1 MTPPTARPTRTHT
14 SGKRPQRL
22 SSSGRETARPSG
34 PEVGIR
40 DVAEDAPRTGRSE
53 TAVDS
58 SAAPAPRSPTD
69 SQPPAWGALVYLA
82 GDTEWGA
89 SALKADLDEILKT
102 GGSQNLTVLVQ
113 HDGPEGGARYIV
125 PAHPAPDLQPDERL
139 GRVDSGG
146 TAALLDF
153 LRWGLTQCR
162 SERIA
167 LLIGSPYSVAPG
179 SPAATA
185 GEAVLCLTYDQFSTH
200 HLNVSDLA
208 EVLREALDAANR
220 EAFDLLAIDSCYVG
234 FLELAYEL
242 DEVVRTLVAPQTS
255 IPEAGWDYGRVL
267 TRWKAL
273 AAATP
278 PVGTTEVAEEIT
290 TEVIQCYASR
300 HGINKDDESQSTV
313 SVSALDLRRLD
324 DVANAFDTL
333 CVGTM
338 QVLGE
343 GLIWRARDFL
353 LEEMRQTTS
362 GPVYDCGSFFTI
374 WGATLEAFAQECH
387 QGWLSFTLTR
397 AVDLQLDHFFEATAR
412 YLEEGLVVPT
422 RDRTA
427 RDARATRVDTAVA
440 ARVALI
446 AEALRE
452 SNRQRGGERVSNAIT
467 EGLKARMDA
476 LHPGQPESARE
487 ELTDIAKARDAAIR
501 TAIMKA
507 KRLLPEARLFDLS
520 RSLESA
526 ASAERLARQAEQAR
540 MALIGTPDG
549 DKGMVL
555 TTRTLSSSGAAADTG
570 GWPRW
575 SGVSIYRPGKLDDL
589 VNASYQRFDFHR
601 RVHWS
606 ALLGAANLIADHPRA
621 LWRLVSSLLATG
633 SATTRRD
640 VLRRLT
646 GRDSVIWGLRDQFKV
661 MAPAPTLT
669 LSLEKRNGHAAP
681 GHPPSG
687 TGTTDERY
695 LLRLESTTSGAV
707 ISEQDS
713 RVQPAVLDRALN
725 GLNALLQQDSVTTRA
740 LEDLRAIGGL
750 LGEDIFQT
758 LGRTLEEERRL
769 VLEDTPDATP
779 HLQLQIPRELMGYP
793 WELLHQRGRWLGE
806 RFAMGRQVFMETGL
820 ARRVPARRQGRV
832 RPLVI
837 GDPLFDQDVPYGQ
850 LPGARDEAEQVA
862 GWFERAGR
870 EVGSIIEFDRERDS
884 RIHVRVTSAEMRAL
898 LRDGAYDIVHFAGH
912 GVFRRDDREASA
924 WMLSDGELWALE
936 IRNTLADQQAPPWL
950 VFANA
955 CEAGM
960 DGMPAERR
968 YQSNVTGL
976 ATAFINQGV
985 AAYIAPLWPIDDL
998 LAQFISL
1005 EFYRHLLTERTT
1017 IGEALRRAKEAART
1031 MTYPSEPHGR
1041 TSGRANGSGRQ
1052 EDRLWAG
1059 LGWASLVL
1067 YGDPTEELYQA
1078 IAGGSLQAILQA
1090 THGDYDGR
1098 GRRPS
1103 SRAGAGAVAERVPRP
1118 SSSKPLSIRPPL
1130 GTGVLHAPDHRVT
1143 DWVQRSNWRP
1153 VGGDRR
1159 VIAAE
1164 KDEVVLELI
1173 EDAGLR
1179 RWRVSGHAAES
1190 TTRGGAASGDA
1201 PAGFDGLPGSQIAE
1215 LLRNERL
1222 REMLPSK
1229 RGVLRVVGRWVIS
1242 GLADGAKGLVREYD
1256 REQVPTEGLL
1266 RLDGTSSSSL
1276 VRARRNKDRSVIVPN
1291 RGGRERA
1298 RALILIHGTFSK
1310 SASPVDGLGPDFI
1323 AWAREHYD
1331 AVLGFDHW
1339 TLSKTPDENAKLL
1352 LDELRAFDSELLQGG
1367 RLDVI
1372 SHSRGGLVGRSFCEL
1387 LDCGRSVRNL
1397 IFVGTPN
1404 CGTDLANPK
1413 NWGSFADLLVNMTGV
1428 GSAEMFGHLAGLLA
1442 QLAVGRFVNAV
1453 PGLEAQSP
1461 EAAFQSGTFLHRL
1474 QQAKSARER
1483 VRYSVICSEFEPTAL
1498 LPNLKKVALAAAQVG
1513 LDSGLDALFAGAN
1526 DLVVNTA
1533 NAWGIGAAANGSLP
1547 SCVGDRVLLFRPP
1560 TTDMRIPR
1568 GVRTETALGV
1578 HHCNLF
1584 SQATTQEVIKE
1595 WLQVPAAP

>member
-1 MTPPTARPTRTHT
+1 MTPPTPRPKRARKTGRKPR
-14 SGKRPQRL
+14 RL
-22 SSSGRETARPSG
+22 SSSGRETAGLSS
-34 PEVGIR
+34 PEAGLR
-40 DVAEDAPRTGRSE
+40 DVAEDALMPGHSE
-53 TAVDS
+53 TSDDTSTAPDRQS
-58 SAAPAPRSPTD
+58 SID
-69 SQPPAWGALVYLA
+69 NQPPAWGVLVYLA

-89 SALKADLDEILKT
+89 NALKADLDEILKT
-102 GGSQNLTVLVQ
+102 GGSKDLTILVQ

-125 PAHPAPDLQPDERL
+125 PAHPAPDLKPRERL

-146 TAALLDF
+146 VTALLDF

-185 GEAVLCLTYDQFSTH
+185 GEAVLSLTYDQFSTH

-220 EAFDLLAIDSCYVG
+220 EAFDLLAIDSCYVQ

-242 DEVVRTLVAPQTS
+242 DEVVRMLVAPQTS

-278 PVGTTEVAEEIT
+278 PVGTTQVAEDIT
-290 TEVIQCYASR
+290 AEVIQCYASR
-300 HGINKDDESQSTV
+300 QPLTKDAEPQPTV

-374 WGATLEAFAQECH
+374 WGATLEAFAEECH

-397 AVDLQLDHFFEATAR
+397 AVGSQLDHFCEATAR
-412 YLEEGLVVPT
+412 YLEEGSVAQA
-422 RDRTA
+422 RARTTS
-427 RDARATRVDTAVA
+427 DARAARVNAAVA
-440 ARVALI
+440 ARVALVV
-446 AEALRE
+446 EALRE
-452 SNRQRGGERVSNAIT
+452 PNRRLGGERLSNAIS

-476 LHPGQPESARE
+476 LHPGVPESARE
-487 ELTDIAKARDAAIR
+487 ELAEIAKADDAAIR
-501 TAIMKA
+501 NAIMKA

-520 RSLESA
+520 RSMESA
-526 ASAERLARQAEQAR
+526 ANAERLARQAEQAR
-540 MALIGTPDG
+540 SALIGTPDG
-549 DKGMVL
+549 GKGMVL
-555 TTRTLSSSGAAADTG
+555 TTQTLSSSAVVADSE

-589 VNASYQRFDFHR
+589 MNASYQRFDFHR
-601 RVHWS
+601 RVHWA

-646 GRDSVIWGLRDQFKV
+646 GRDSVIWGLRDQFRV

-669 LSLEKRNGHAAP
+669 LSLEKRNGDAMQ
-681 GHPPSG
+681 GRQPSANG
-687 TGTTDERY
+687 ITNERY
-695 LLRLESTTSGAV
+695 VLRLESTTSGAV

-725 GLNALLQQDSVTTRA
+725 GLNALLQQDTVTTRA

-758 LGRTLEEERRL
+758 LGRTLEEERRM

-820 ARRVPARRQGRV
+820 ARRVSARRQGRV

-837 GDPLFDQDVPYGQ
+837 GDPVFDPDVPYRQ

-870 EVGSIIEFDRERDS
+870 EVGSIIEFDRGRDT

-936 IRNTLADQQAPPWL
+936 IRNTLADHQAPPWL

-998 LAQFISL
+998 LAQLISL
-1005 EFYRHLLTERTT
+1005 EFYRQLLTERTT

-1031 MTYPSEPHGR
+1031 MTYPTDPQGRTAGR
-1041 TSGRANGSGRQ
+1041 TSGGGRQ
-1052 EDRLWAG
+1052 DDRVWAG

-1078 IAGGSLQAILQA
+1078 LAGGSLQAILRA
-1090 THGDYDGR
+1090 TEGDHEGR
-1098 GRRPS
+1098 ARRSP
-1103 SRAGAGAVAERVPRP
+1103 SRASAGAVSERVPRP
-1118 SSSKPLSIRPPL
+1118 SSSKSLSVRPPL
-1130 GTGVLHAPDHRVT
+1130 GAGVLHAPDHRVT

-1153 VGGDRR
+1153 VGGHRGTTSPELNE
-1159 VIAAE
+1159 II
-1164 KDEVVLELI
+1164 LELI

-1179 RWRVSGHAAES
+1179 RWRIAGHAAES
-1190 TTRGGAASGDA
+1190 SKRGGVASGDA
-1201 PAGFDGLPGSQIAE
+1201 SAGFDGLPGSQIAE

-1256 REQVPTEGLL
+1256 REQVPTEGVL
-1266 RLDGTSSSSL
+1266 RLDGTTSSTL
-1276 VRARRNKDRSVIVPN
+1276 VRARRNRDRGVTVPTS
-1291 RGGRERA
+1291 RDREKP
-1298 RALILIHGTFSK
+1298 RALILVHGTFSRT
-1310 SASPVDGLGPDFI
+1310 ASPVDGLGPDFI

-1352 LDELRAFDSELLQGG
+1352 LDELRAFDSELLQSE
-1367 RLDVI
+1367 RLDLI
-1372 SHSRGGLVGRSFCEL
+1372 SHSRGGLVARAFCEL

-1428 GSAEMFGHLAGLLA
+1428 GNAEMFGHLAGLLA

-1461 EAAFQSGTFLHRL
+1461 EAAFQSGAFLHRL
-1474 QQAKSARER
+1474 QHAKVVRDR
-1483 VRYSVICSEFEPTAL
+1483 VRYSVICSDFEPTAL
-1498 LPNLKKVALAAAQVG
+1498 LPNLKQVALAAAEVG
-1513 LDSGLDALFAGAN
+1513 LDSGLDALFASAN

-1547 SCVGDRVLLFRPP
+1547 SCVGNRVLLFRPP
-1560 TTDMRIPR
+1560 TTAMNIPP

-1584 SQATTQEVIKE
+1584 SQATTQEAIKE
-1595 WLQVPAAP
+1595 WLQVPGAQ